1 MGLYGVLNSGV
12 SGMNAQSN
20 RLGVVADNI
29 QNQNTVGYKRGSTQF
44 SSILTDSG
52 SGSYDSG
59 SVTTVVRHDIGSKS
73 NMTATTSASD
83 VAISGNGFFVVKD
96 AGGKTALTRAGNF
109 VVDARTG
116 DLVNAAGMHVLGYNL
131 SSGTPIPSMNS
142 FNGLVPINLASMGM
156 QARPSTA
163 GSINAGNLN
172 SNADSLTTALSST
185 KYTSATNFVA
195 NDNLG
200 NPVRIDLFFGKNS
213 TGTWQVS
220 AYNHADVIKNQTD
233 GTAINPILSP
243 TTLNFDA
250 SGKLSNPTSL
260 NFTIPNGQPFTFDI
274 AKMTQLPSAFQ
285 YDGKINGTEPQA
297 VRGAAI
303 DADGTVNAIYED
315 GTKAAAFRIPLAT
328 VASPDNLIPRSGNVF
343 EITPGSGGAQVNF
356 ANVGGRGSI
365 QSNSLE
371 DSNVDLGNELA
382 TMIASQTG
390 YGANSKVFQ
399 TGTEMLETLVNLKR

>member
-44 SSILTDSG
+44 SSLLTESG

-109 VVDARTG
+109 VIDAKTG
-116 DLVNAAGMHVLGYNL
+116 DLVNAAGMHLQGYSL
-131 SSGTPIPSMNS
+131 ASGTPILSMNS
-142 FNGLVPINLASMGM
+142 FNGLAPVNLASFGM
-156 QARPSTA
+156 QAHPSTA
-163 GSINAGNLN
+163 GRIDAGNLN
-172 SNADSLTTALSST
+172 SNDPNLNGALSN
-185 KYTSATNFVA
+185 TNFTKASSVITY
-195 NDNLG
+195 DNLG
-200 NPVRIDLFFGKNS
+200 NPFQVDLYFGKTS
-213 TGTWQVS
+213 TGNWQVM
-220 AYNHADVIKNQTD
+220 AYDHADVLKNQAS
-233 GTAINPILSP
+233 GAAISPIAGPTPLS
-243 TTLNFDA
+243 FDA
-250 SGKLSNPTSL
+250 KGKLSNAASL
-260 NFTIPNGQPFTFDI
+260 SFTVPNGQPFKLDF
-274 AKMTQLPSAFQ
+274 ANLTQMAGEFVLNGRV
-285 YDGKINGTEPQA
+285 DGNRPQA
-297 VRGAAI
+297 VDHAAI
-303 DADGTVNAIYED
+303 DTDGTVYAVYQD
-315 GTKAAAFRIPLAT
+315 GQTAAAFRIPLAT
-328 VASPDNLIPRSGNVF
+328 VASPDNLTPRSGNVF
-343 EITPGSGGAQVNF
+343 EVTPGSGDPQLNF

-365 QSNSLE
+365 ESHSLE

-382 TMIASQTG
+382 TMIESQTG

>member
-44 SSILTDSG
+44 SSLLTESG

-109 VVDARTG
+109 VIDAKTG
-116 DLVNAAGMHVLGYNL
+116 DLVNAAGMHLQGYSL
-131 SSGTPIPSMNS
+131 ASGTPILSMNS
-142 FNGLVPINLASMGM
+142 FNGLAPVNLASMGM
-156 QARPSTA
+156 QAHPSTA
-163 GSINAGNLN
+163 GSITTGNLN
-172 SNADSLTTALSST
+172 SNAENKGGAPSPSN
-185 KYTSATNFVA
+185 YTSATSFVTY
-195 NDNLG
+195 DNLG
-200 NPVRIDLFFGKNS
+200 NPFQADLYLVNNS
-213 TGTWQVS
+213 DGNWQAA
-220 AYNHADVIKNQTD
+220 AYNHTNKALIP
-233 GTAINPILSP
+233 GT
-243 TTLNFDA
+243 TTPLTFDTF
-250 SGKLSNPTSL
+250 GKLSNSASMS
-260 NFTIPNGQPFTFDI
+260 FTVPNGQPFKLDFANLTQMAGDFTF
-274 AKMTQLPSAFQ
+274 QGRV
-285 YDGKINGTEPQA
+285 DGNKPQI
-297 VRGAAI
+297 VDHAAI
-303 DADGTVNAIYED
+303 DTDGTVYAVYQD
-315 GTKAAAFRIPLAT
+315 GQTAAAFRIPLAT
-328 VASPDNLIPRSGNVF
+328 VASPDNLTPRSGNVF
-343 EITPGSGGAQVNF
+343 EVTTGSGAPEINF

-365 QSNSLE
+365 ESHSLE

-382 TMIASQTG
+382 TMIESQTG